1 MKSKSQLAT
10 DARDI
15 ARDPRWAAVKARN
28 PDADNQFVYA
38 VRTTGIYCLSLI
50 HI

>member
-1 MKSKSQLAT
+1 MPPQDSSFDERYRAVES
-10 DARDI
+10 RDG
-15 ARDPRWAAVKARN
+15 RFDG
-28 PDADNQFVYA
+28 QFVTA